1 MATPKKSLKDSLQK
15 ASGKPVSEP
24 IVPQAIS
31 PEAQPGTSMS
41 KLPPSRQGKK
51 AITGY
56 FDPLV
61 AKQLKRLALEHDRTV
76 QDCLGEALNDLF
88 EKYGEN
94 PLA

>member
-1 MATPKKSLKDSLQK
+1 MAAPKKSLKDSLQK

-24 IVPQAIS
+24 IGPQIVS
-31 PEAQPGTSMS
+31 PTTQVGASMN